1 MTLFPRRGFIY
12 FYTLLGGLSGLLDKG
27 FKRKGGRK
35 MGLKGEKNG
44 VDFSILNRENIF
56 FLPERYNDDKKLCS
70 P

>member
-12 FYTLLGGLSGLLDKG
+12 FYTLLGGLAGLLDKG

-44 VDFSILNRENIF
+44 VKGGE
-56 FLPERYNDDKKLCS
+56 KWG
-70 P
+70 